1 MEPSVRRSRDRLP
14 QQIRAVRRGLGL
26 SQGRFAE
33 RVGVQ
38 HRNVV
43 NDWEAGRHRP
53 RVQTLDRIARLGG
66 VTVEWLLHGNG
77 RRPIRSPEDAAWDEA
92 VEILRTA
99 WREPS
104 RREAVLTL
112 LKALRSPG

>member
-1 MEPSVRRSRDRLP
+1 VEPSVRQSRDRLP
-14 QQIRAVRRGLGL
+14 QQIRAVRQGLGL
-26 SQGRFAE
+26 SQRQFAE

-53 RVQTLDRIARLGG
+53 RVQTLDCIARLGG

-77 RRPIRSPEDAAWDEA
+77 RRPTCSPEDAAWDEA
-92 VEILRTA
+92 VEALRML
-99 WREPS
+99 WQEPS

-112 LKALRSPG
+112 LNALRSPG